1 MDVTVV
7 VAWGRV
13 VGVGPDGAVRWVRVI
28 GGQGPPDLAAVD
40 ELARC
45 LLAARRAGGSI
56 ALREQCEAL
65 ARLLDLVGLLDLL
78 GREMG
83 GQAEGGEQVG
93 VEEGVEPRDPV
104 A

>member
-1 MDVTVV
+1 MV

-13 VGVGPDGAVRWVRVI
+13 VGVGPDGAVLWVRVI
-28 GGQGPPDLAAVD
+28 GGQGPPDLAAVE
-40 ELARC
+40 ELARW

-56 ALREQCEAL
+56 ALQEQCEAL
-65 ARLLDLVGLLDLL
+65 ARLLDLVGLLSLL

-83 GQAEGGEQVG
+83 GQAEGGEEVG